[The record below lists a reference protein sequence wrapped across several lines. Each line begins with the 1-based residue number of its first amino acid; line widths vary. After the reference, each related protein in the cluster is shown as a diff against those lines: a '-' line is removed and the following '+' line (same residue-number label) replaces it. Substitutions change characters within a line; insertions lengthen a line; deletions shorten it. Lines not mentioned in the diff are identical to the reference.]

1 MDLVVGVKHTLL
13 TIELMSKLASKL
25 PSLAVANAI
34 KVLTSLVA
42 SSVVK
47 FIMLMLY
54 TQSISYYK
62 VKTSITIWTLTILVA
77 TYDFQSSPVFTS
89 L

>member
-1 MDLVVGVKHTLL
+1 MYLVVGVKHTLL
-13 TIELMSKLASKL
+13 TIELMFKLASKL

-42 SSVVK
+42 SSLVK

-62 VKTSITIWTLTILVA
+62 VKTSITIWN
-77 TYDFQSSPVFTS
+77 
-89 L
+89 

>member
-34 KVLTSLVA
+34 KH
-42 SSVVK
+42 
-47 FIMLMLY
+47 FC
-54 TQSISYYK
+54 
-62 VKTSITIWTLTILVA
+62 
-77 TYDFQSSPVFTS
+77 PVFTG